1 MKIKAILLSLAV
13 GATLLVGCAANNEPE
28 VTEPAKTEEAT
39 PAETETEPA
48 VADVVTT
55 ASLVDT
61 EAAFESAISAEGT
74 WIIAT
79 LKDLTFDKELVVD
92 GDFKNGKT
100 DEKDATIEL
109 MQRKI
114 GLYTQDEDRNVTNR
128 YTLTAPKL
136 TFKSVMGSIEH
147 GTFIGDL
154 YVSANDFKLKDA
166 KVEGNVYFATEEAKS
181 TFTMDETSEVTGV
194 QELMK

>member
-13 GATLLVGCAANNEPE
+13 GATLFVGCSANNEPE

-39 PAETETEPA
+39 PA

-61 EAAFESAISAEGT
+61 EAAFESAISSEGT
-74 WIIAT
+74 WIITT

-92 GDFKNGKT
+92 GDFKNGKMDKE
-100 DEKDATIEL
+100 DETIEL

-136 TFKSVMGSIEH
+136 TFNSVMGSIEH

-166 KVEGNVYFATEEAKS
+166 KVEGNVYFTTDEAKS
-181 TFTMDETSEVTGV
+181 TFTMDDKSEVTGV

>member
-13 GATLLVGCAANNEPE
+13 GATLLVGCAANKEEAPA
-28 VTEPAKTEEAT
+28 VTEPAATEAAAT
-39 PAETETEPA
+39 EA

-61 EAAFESAISAEGT
+61 EAAFESAISSEGT
-74 WIIAT
+74 WIITT
-79 LKDLTFDKELVVD
+79 LKDLTFDKELVVE
-92 GDFKNGKT
+92 GDFKNGKMDKE
-100 DEKDATIEL
+100 DETIEL

-136 TFKSVMGSIEH
+136 TFKSVVGSLEH

-154 YVSANDFKLKDA
+154 YVSVNDFQLKDA
-166 KVEGNVYFATEEAKS
+166 KVDGNVYFTTDEAKS
-181 TFTMDETSEVTGV
+181 TFKMDETSEVTGV
-194 QELMK
+194 QELKK